1 MLVACVCTGKRDG
14 ETGEEIDLVTI
25 FPDMSLKQAWRL
37 MQPRGLQQLP
47 VVARGGKRWQ
57 ERGRK
62 LVGLLDR
69 DCIKRACR

>member
-14 ETGEEIDLVTI
+14 ETGEELELLTI
-25 FPDMSLKQAWRL
+25 FPDMSLKQAWRA

>member
-14 ETGEEIDLVTI
+14 ETGEEMDLVTI

-47 VVARGGKRWQ
+47 VVARGGSG
-57 ERGRK
+57 GRSA
-62 LVGLLDR
+62 GASWS
-69 DCIKRACR
+69 ACWTGTA